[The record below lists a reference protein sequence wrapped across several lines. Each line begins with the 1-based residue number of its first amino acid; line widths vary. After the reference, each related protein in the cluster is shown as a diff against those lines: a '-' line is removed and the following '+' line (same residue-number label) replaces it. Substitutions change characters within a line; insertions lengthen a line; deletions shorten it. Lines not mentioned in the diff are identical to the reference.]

1 MVCKDSFTIDW
12 NIFYT
17 FKPKFTTLKL
27 FIMESQEVIFEKEK
41 IAVMQKISTE
51 LFNDLELD
59 VSKVSDDFVNETMT
73 MKLTGFIYSNLA
85 DERNLDYYFD
95 RPTFFDW
102 ILRRKRKATFN
113 LKVKDLLL
121 NAPKM
126 DNSMRIYIVDNEK

>member
-1 MVCKDSFTIDW
+1 
-12 NIFYT
+12 
-17 FKPKFTTLKL
+17 
-27 FIMESQEVIFEKEK
+27 MESQEIIFEKEK

-51 LFNDLELD
+51 LFNDLELE

-95 RPTFFDW
+95 RPTFLDW

-126 DNSMRIYIVDNEK
+126 DNSMRIYIVDGYEK